1 MNMPADK
8 YTAVGGGM
16 PSHGRG
22 LDPIAKA
29 ALKKE
34 LDKDGTE
41 ELKVNS
47 FADLQTGK
55 VSDHSDEEKK

>member
-1 MNMPADK
+1 MPADK

-29 ALKKE
+29 QLRKE
-34 LDKDGTE
+34 LEKDGTE
-41 ELKVNS
+41 ETVVGS
-47 FADLQTGK
+47 FADLQRSGIP
-55 VSDHSDEEKK
+55 DEKTKK